1 METDVKSVDALNLL
15 KQDHRTVEKLFQSW
29 TRLSDATER
38 HQLCRQICQEL
49 TVHSQMEE
57 QCFYPEVR
65 TMAGLEDMVDE
76 SLREHGHV
84 KQLCAELES
93 MQAGDA
99 RLSAQMGELQRAV
112 EHHVKEEEREMFPKV
127 RETCDQQWLLS
138 LGLAMQQQKTQL
150 TQQVTM
156 PGEQRIREDV
166 RQPSRSESWR

>member
-99 RLSAQMGELQRAV
+99 RLSAQMGEL
-112 EHHVKEEEREMFPKV
+112 KV